1 VHPYRAWPFLS
12 DPRHPEL
19 SAAWAVLVHGVL
31 SVIVLAPILLA
42 SRRPVSYGAI
52 AFVGGI
58 AVDLDHAVAAG
69 GVSPRAMEQLGHRPD
84 THSLLFA
91 IVLALIAGGLS
102 RNRLIAWSVFA
113 VIAAHLL
120 FDAAGGSEYWLF
132 PLKSTDSLPWLACP
146 IGLGLLTLGS
156 WGVLRRGQR
165 GAQPPW
171 ITRPRLRRRARRTPC
186 A

>member
-1 VHPYRAWPFLS
+1 VHPDRAWPFLS

-19 SAAWAVLVHGVL
+19 SAVWAVLVHGVI

-42 SRRPVSYGAI
+42 SRRPVIYGAI
-52 AFVGGI
+52 AFVGGV
-58 AVDLDHAVAAG
+58 ALDLDHAVAAG
-69 GVSPRAMEQLGHRPD
+69 GVSTRAMEHLGHRPD
-84 THSLLFA
+84 THSLLVA
-91 IVLALIAGGLS
+91 VVLALITGALT
-102 RNRLIAWSVFA
+102 RNVLIAWSVFA
-113 VIAAHLL
+113 VIVAHLL

-146 IGLGLLTLGS
+146 IGLALLTLGS
-156 WGVLRRGQR
+156 WSLLRRGQA

-171 ITRPRLRRRARRTPC
+171 ITSPRLRRRARRNPC